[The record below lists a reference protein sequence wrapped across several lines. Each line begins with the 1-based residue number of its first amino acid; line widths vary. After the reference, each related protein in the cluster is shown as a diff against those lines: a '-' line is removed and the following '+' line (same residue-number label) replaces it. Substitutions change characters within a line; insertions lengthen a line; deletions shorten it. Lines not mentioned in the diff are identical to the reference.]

1 MIGAMARREGELPL
15 TEFGRMRSPIL
26 FEEQVGSIL
35 TIQAHQ
41 DDTDIACG
49 GTIAKL
55 TKMGKKV
62 TYLLLTDGRHGVAD
76 PEIPS
81 AEAIKM
87 RNEEQKRAAKILGV
101 TDVKFLDF
109 PDQHLDSSLE
119 LRRRLIGIIRDIK
132 PDIVFTF
139 DPWRPYEGNRDHRHT
154 GMMAIEAAGFAY
166 DMFEYP
172 EKDADLQLVLEM
184 YLFQPFLPDT
194 WIDITD
200 TIDLKLEAIR
210 QHETQLGDQ
219 IAKVIKEK
227 NARDGKKIKR
237 PYAEEF
243 KVLRRGFP
251 WVWDGLEIEGWD
263 TESFSWK

>member
-1 MIGAMARREGELPL
+1 MVENSGETPISKY
-15 TEFGRMRSPIL
+15 GRMRSPIL
-26 FEEQVGSIL
+26 FEEQIESVL

-41 DDTDIACG
+41 DDSDIACG

-62 TYLLLTDGRHGVAD
+62 TYLLLTDGRHGVPD
-76 PEIPS
+76 PEIS
-81 AEAIKM
+81 AVEAIKM
-87 RNEEQKRAAKILGV
+87 RNEEQMRAAKVLGV
-101 TDVKFLDF
+101 GDVRFLDF
-109 PDQHLDSSLE
+109 PDQRLDSSLE
-119 LRRRLIGIIRDIK
+119 LRRRLIGIIRDTK

-139 DPWRPYEGNRDHRHT
+139 DPWRPYEGNRDHIHT
-154 GMMAIEAAGFAY
+154 GKMALEAAGFAY
-166 DMFEYP
+166 DMYEYP
-172 EKDADLQLVLEM
+172 EKNAELQMVLEM

-200 TIDLKLEAIR
+200 TIDVKLEAIR

-227 NARDGKKIKR
+227 NARDGRKINR
-237 PYAEEF
+237 PFAEEF

-251 WVWDGLEIEGWD
+251 WVWDGLEIGGWD
-263 TESFSWK
+263 SERFPLT

>member
-1 MIGAMARREGELPL
+1 MMEGEVGEPAISKY
-15 TEFGRMRSPIL
+15 GRMRSPVL
-26 FEEQVGSIL
+26 FEEQVESVL

-55 TKMGKKV
+55 TRMGKKV
-62 TYLLLTDGRHGVAD
+62 TYLLLTDGRHGVCD
-76 PEIPS
+76 LDIP
-81 AEAIKM
+81 AEQAIEM
-87 RNEEQKRAAKILGV
+87 RNEEQRRAAEILGV
-101 TDVKFLDF
+101 NDVKFLDI

-119 LRRRLIGIIRDIK
+119 LRSKLIGIIRDIK

-139 DPWRPYEGNRDHRHT
+139 DPWRPYEGNRDHRHA
-154 GMMAIEAAGFAY
+154 GFMGIEAAGFAY
-166 DMFEYP
+166 DMYECP
-172 EKDADLQLVLEM
+172 ENSADLQMVLEM

-200 TIDLKLEAIR
+200 TIDVKLEAIR
-210 QHETQLGDQ
+210 QHETQMGDQ
-219 IAKVIKEK
+219 IAKVIEEK
-227 NARDGKKIKR
+227 NARDGKKIQR

-251 WVWDGLEIEGWD
+251 WVWDGLE
-263 TESFSWK
+263 TESFNCL

>member
-1 MIGAMARREGELPL
+1 MSPAQPRKSNEDPTISKYGK
-15 TEFGRMRSPIL
+15 MRSSVL
-26 FEEQVGSIL
+26 FEQQVEKIL

-49 GTIAKL
+49 GTLAKL

-62 TYLLLTDGRHGVAD
+62 TYLLLTDGRHGVMD
-76 PEIPS
+76 PDIPA

-87 RNEEQKRAAKILGV
+87 RTAEQESAAKVLGV
-101 TDVKFLDF
+101 SEVRYLDPPF

-132 PDIVFTF
+132 PDVVFTF
-139 DPWRPYEGNRDHRHT
+139 DPWRPYEGNRDHRHA

-166 DMFEYP
+166 DQYEYP
-172 EKDADLQLVLEM
+172 EKDAEPHMVMQM

-200 TIDLKLEAIR
+200 TIDLKMEAILC
-210 QHETQLGDQ
+210 HETQLGDE
-219 IAKVIKEK
+219 IAPIIKEK
-227 NARDGKKIKR
+227 NIRDGKKIGR

-251 WVWDGLEIEGWD
+251 WVWDSED
-263 TESFSWK
+263 SQ

>member
-1 MIGAMARREGELPL
+1 MVRNGTSEGLSK
-15 TEFGRMRSPIL
+15 FGRLRSTTL

-55 TKMGKKV
+55 TRMGKKV

-101 TDVKFLDF
+101 EKVIFLDY
-109 PDQHLDSSLE
+109 PDQHMDSSLE
-119 LRRRLIGIIRDIK
+119 LRRRLIGIIRDLK

-154 GMMAIEAAGFAY
+154 GIMALEAAGFAY

-172 EKDADLQLVLEM
+172 EKDADLHMVLEM

-194 WIDITD
+194 WVDITD
-200 TIDLKLEAIR
+200 TIDLKLDAIR

-227 NARDGKKIKR
+227 NARDGKVIGR
-237 PYAEEF
+237 PYAEAF
-243 KVLRRGFP
+243 KVLKRGFP
-251 WVWDGLEIEGWD
+251 WVWDGLEVEGWSPENFW
-263 TESFSWK
+263 TP